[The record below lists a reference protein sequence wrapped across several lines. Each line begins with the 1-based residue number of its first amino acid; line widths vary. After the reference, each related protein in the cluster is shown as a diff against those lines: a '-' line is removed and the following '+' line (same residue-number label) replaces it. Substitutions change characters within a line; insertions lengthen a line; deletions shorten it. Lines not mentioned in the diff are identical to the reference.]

1 MTILEQIAAARRVS
15 TPLIAV
21 ISPDPA
27 ATKDQ
32 IMRITN
38 GAPALS
44 WDVVHGLTAIND
56 AGEKALA
63 TLTSDPGM
71 TRDPVEAL
79 MLAQKLPEE
88 SMLFFRQAQRFIGA
102 TDVAHAIWI
111 LRDEYKQNFRTLFL
125 LAPELTL
132 PSELQHD
139 VLVLD
144 EALPTEAQLA
154 EIVRQQY
161 GNAGL
166 ELPPDFVIDR
176 AVEALSGLAAFPAEQ
191 VSAMSLTKD
200 GLQISDLWERK
211 HQLINATPGLS
222 VWKGGETFE
231 DIRGIQNVLHFMRML
246 AASKRRPRAVVWLDE
261 AEKQMAGAQGDT
273 SGVSQR
279 LHGKLL
285 SYMQDSGAT
294 GLLFVGVPGS
304 GKSLVAKATGATLA
318 VPTIGIDLGSIMN
331 SLVGA
336 SEGRM
341 DAVLK
346 VITAVSQG
354 HALFIA
360 TVNNLALLSPEL
372 RRRFK
377 RGTWFFDLPTREE
390 RSAIWTLYKQKL
402 NLNYPVPQDENWTG
416 SEIATCCELAA
427 DLECTLIE
435 AAEFVVPVAVSA
447 QDQIDR
453 LRREASGRFLSATYP
468 GVYRLEGNRTAAT
481 EQPTRQIKL

>member
-32 IMRITN
+32 IMRMTN

-144 EALPTEAQLA
+144 EPLPTEAQLA

-176 AVEALSGLAAFPAEQ
+176 AVEALAGLASFPAEQ
-191 VSAMSLTKD
+191 VTAMSLTKD
-200 GLQISDLWERK
+200 GITLAELWNRK
-211 HQLINATPGLS
+211 RQLIDATPGLS
-222 VWKGGETFE
+222 VWKGVESFD
-231 DIRGIQNVLHFMRML
+231 DIGGIEQVKRYLHMIAKGRN
-246 AASKRRPRAVVWLDE
+246 RPRAVIFQDE
-261 AEKQMAGAQGDT
+261 LEKQMSGAQGDT

-279 LHGKLL
+279 MHGKLL
-285 SYMQDSGAT
+285 SYMQDHQAS
-294 GLLFVGVPGS
+294 GLLFLGPPGS
-304 GKSLVAKATGATLA
+304 GKSLAAKAAGNLMGI
-318 VPTIGIDLGSIMN
+318 PTIAVDLGNVMN

-341 DAVLK
+341 DALLK
-346 VITAVSQG
+346 VVTAVSQD
-354 HALFIA
+354 HALFVA
-360 TVNNLALLSPEL
+360 TSNNLSAVSPEL
-372 RRRFK
+372 RRRFRK
-377 RGTWFFDLPTREE
+377 GTFFFDLLSREE
-390 RSAIWTLYKQKL
+390 RQIVWALYKRKYDL
-402 NLNYPVPQDENWTG
+402 NDAVPQDEGWTG
-416 SEIATCCELAA
+416 SEIASCCEHAW
-427 DLECTLIE
+427 EFGCTLIE
-435 AAEFVVPVAVSA
+435 ASAFIVPVSVSA
-447 QDQIDR
+447 AAQIQQ
-453 LRREASGRFLSATYP
+453 LREQASGRFLSASAP
-468 GVYRLEGNRTAAT
+468 GVYRLETSKPD
-481 EQPTRQIKL
+481 QPSSRQIKL